1 MRIILPVLLL
11 LTTSCSSTSSYN
23 ESAFQYEYNE
33 QLVAEKPIKKIVLAT
48 ENLGAPAPSHLRVGQ
63 RRTRHMAKEYLE
75 DNGYVIL
82 PDYHFD
88 NAWKQ
93 SLRTYG
99 SAYDP
104 TTGKI
109 DTNSWRAAMI
119 TTAKAIRDNTD
130 ADAIV
135 FVDVFEHETSHG
147 YGMKHYARFY
157 GVNRKP
163 ALKGPG
169 SGVPIDFDWYQPIKA
184 ASVMVTIYD
193 INLNRVFISRGGID
207 TLYAIDMKSSNPKFI
222 RKKKLVDSEDHI
234 EEALELAFH
243 PFIIMDGYP
252 GPERK
257 VIENKETVENN

>member
-1 MRIILPVLLL
+1 MRIILSVLLF
-11 LTTSCSSTSSYN
+11 LTVSCSTSSSFN
-23 ESAFQYEYNE
+23 ESVFEYEYNDA
-33 QLVAEKPIKKIVLAT
+33 LVAEKPVKKIVLAT
-48 ENLGAPAPSHLRVGQ
+48 ENLGAPTPSYLQAGQ
-63 RRTRHMAKEYLE
+63 RRTRYIASEYLE
-75 DNGYVIL
+75 DNGYTIL

-93 SLRTYG
+93 ALRTYG

-109 DTNSWRAAMI
+109 DTDSWRAAMI
-119 TTAKAIRDNTD
+119 VTATSIRDNTD

-135 FVDVFEHETSHG
+135 FVDVFEHEVSHG

-193 INLNRVFISRGGID
+193 VNLNRVFISRGGID
-207 TLYAIDMKSSNPKFI
+207 TLYAIDIKSSNPKFI
-222 RKKKLVDSEDHI
+222 RKKKLLDDEDDI
-234 EEALELAFH
+234 EEGIELAFH
-243 PFIIMDGYP
+243 PFIPMDDYP
-252 GPERK
+252 GPVREK
-257 VIENKETVENN
+257 PAKK